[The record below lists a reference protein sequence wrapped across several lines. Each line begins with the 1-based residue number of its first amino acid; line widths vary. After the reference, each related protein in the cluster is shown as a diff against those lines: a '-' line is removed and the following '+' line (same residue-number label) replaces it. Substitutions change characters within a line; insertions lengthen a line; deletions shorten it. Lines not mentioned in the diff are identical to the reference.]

1 MESSITRNQ
10 ENENSENSR
19 AKNEAYFHCLKT
31 GDDDIFVVKYSICS
45 RPIGTLCTK
54 SEISAKSE
62 AEGLKTSKSAVFP
75 RDAQKNTFLMS
86 AKSTKNRRGRK
97 MYQKNTPLECG
108 AYYRI

>member
-10 ENENSENSR
+10 KNENSENSR
-19 AKNEAYFHCLKT
+19 ARNEAYFHCLKT
-31 GDDDIFVVKYSICS
+31 GDDDIFVVQYSICS

-62 AEGLKTSKSAVFP
+62 AEGLKDFEICRFSE
-75 RDAQKNTFLMS
+75 RCTFSMS
-86 AKSTKNRRGRK
+86 AKSAKNRKGRK